1 MELGL
6 QIGDI
11 LQIEPAKGGGRYRV
25 RLIGLVPKRSLLVTA
40 PEVKRERV
48 EVKVGQE
55 FAVRAFA
62 QDEALSFTTR
72 VERVCMRP
80 YAYLHLAYPV
90 ATERATARQSQR
102 ARVRLQGIVKREDD
116 RSRSEKVSL
125 GDLSREGAMLWCNT
139 ELGRV
144 GDNLVLWLD
153 FQQMGVPPIEL
164 PFEIR
169 NVHEQPADRDARWRF
184 GIEFTLLTDAAAD
197 TLRFYLNKRLGKV
210 KW

>member
-1 MELGL
+1 MDLGL

-11 LQIEPAKGGGRYRV
+11 LQISPGKGEGRYRV
-25 RLIGLVPKRSLLVTA
+25 RLIGLSPKRSLLVTA

-48 EVKVGQE
+48 EIKEGQE
-55 FAVRAFA
+55 FAVRAYVNE
-62 QDEALSFTTR
+62 EALSFTSR

-80 YAYLHLAYPV
+80 YPYLHLSYPN
-90 ATERATARQSQR
+90 TFELATARTAPR
-102 ARVRLQGIVKREDD
+102 ARVRLTGLVKREDGTGF
-116 RSRSEKVSL
+116 SEKVSL

-139 ELGRV
+139 ELGKA

-184 GIEFTLLTDAAAD
+184 GVEFTFLTDAAAAA
-197 TLRFYLNKRLGKV
+197 LRTYINKKLGKA

>member
-1 MELGL
+1 MDLGL

-11 LQIEPAKGGGRYRV
+11 LQLSPVRGEGRYRV
-25 RLIGLVPKRSLLVTA
+25 RLIGLSPKRSLLVTA

-48 EVKVGQE
+48 EVKEGQE
-55 FAVRAFA
+55 FTVRAYA
-62 QDEALSFTTR
+62 QDEALAFTTR
-72 VERVCMRP
+72 VERVCLRP
-80 YAYLHLAYPV
+80 YAYLHLSYPT

-102 ARVRLQGIVKREDD
+102 ARVRLDGIVRQEDGGP
-116 RSRSEKVSL
+116 SEKVSL
-125 GDLSREGAMLWCNT
+125 GDLSREGAMLWCNA
-139 ELGRV
+139 ELGKV
-144 GDNLVLWLD
+144 GDNLDLWLD

-184 GIEFTLLTDAAAD
+184 GIEFTLLTDAAAAA
-197 TLRFYLNKRLGKV
+197 LRTYINKKLGKA